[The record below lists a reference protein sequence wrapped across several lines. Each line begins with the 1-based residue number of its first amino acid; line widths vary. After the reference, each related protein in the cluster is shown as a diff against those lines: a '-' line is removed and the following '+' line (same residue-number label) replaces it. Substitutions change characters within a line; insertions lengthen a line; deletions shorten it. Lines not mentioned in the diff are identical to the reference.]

1 MILDIVVEPD
11 GDGFHA
17 YCPMLPGLHVAG
29 DTEKEALK
37 HAGDALSAYMESM
50 IKHGDPLPHSRS
62 EARRFKAQR
71 KGESTRRPRHGME

>member
-17 YCPMLPGLHVAG
+17 FCPMLKGLHVPG
-29 DTEKEALK
+29 DTEKEALM
-37 HAGDALSAYMESM
+37 HAGYALSAYMRSM

-62 EARRFKAQR
+62 EARRLRAQVPPEAR
-71 KGESTRRPRHGME
+71 TRWRD